1 MEAKR
6 GHVVRFH
13 YALSGQ
19 DGKEVESSRGG
30 DPVLALLGH
39 GNLMLGLDEAIIGH
53 RSGESFS
60 ASLDPD
66 QAFGERREDWTQRV
80 SKKHFGKG
88 ARFRA
93 GAQLRLQTDQGARTV
108 TVLKV
113 GSKFV
118 DVDLNHPLAGETVT
132 FTVELED
139 VREATP
145 EELAHRHAHGAGGH
159 QH

>member
-39 GNLMLGLDEAIIGH
+39 GNLMLGLEEAIIGH
-53 RSGESFS
+53 QAGESFS

-88 ARFRA
+88 ARFQA
-93 GAQLRLQTDQGARTV
+93 GAQRLVARHEGSLRRFLSATDHAFAAQ
-108 TVLKV
+108 L
-113 GSKFV
+113 
-118 DVDLNHPLAGETVT
+118 
-132 FTVELED
+132 ELEI
-139 VREATP
+139 TN
-145 EELAHRHAHGAGGH
+145 L
-159 QH
+159 